1 MRSFALITILLIINL
16 VINYLYFTFGI
27 KFKGTV
33 IVLTPLLIHLIFSL
47 ISAIY
52 ILRKKEPKKTMY
64 WINFILIFIS
74 VIFIMWFFS
83 TLTINWIINNQ
94 VKLL

>member
-47 ISAIY
+47 ISTIY
-52 ILRKKEPKKTMY
+52 VMRKKETKNAMY
-64 WINFILIFIS
+64 WVKFILIFVS
-74 VIFIMWFFS
+74 VIFLMWFFS